1 MRRSFSRMIQEKERR
16 WSEIKVTA
24 GGRRGDERPLATV
37 QVKRSD
43 LRKRENTAI
52 NLYICCYVSKFEI
65 GRLKYKRRYPPEE
78 SQREAKP
85 KQRTSNHGRF
95 FFFFSFEV
103 ALLAAENQLA
113 LTMRRSLT
121 LRDVAA

>member
-95 FFFFSFEV
+95 FFFFFLRSRAPGSRES
-103 ALLAAENQLA
+103 AGLDNE
-113 LTMRRSLT
+113 TRRSVVG
-121 LRDVAA
+121 R